1 MRRPVLAAL
10 LVTATL
16 AGALG
21 AGAALTGC
29 GGKNVDEFAPAA
41 VAAAAKAA
49 GTVNGLCPIM
59 RKPVVQGDNTEY
71 KGERYGFCCPGCSV
85 QFLKDP
91 ERYLAAM
98 KADPVRYGY
107 KQP

>member
-1 MRRPVLAAL
+1 MRRPPLALASL
-10 LVTATL
+10 AFALVTAF
-16 AGALG
+16 
-21 AGAALTGC
+21 AAWGC
-29 GGKNVDEFAPAA
+29 GGKNVDEFSPAA
-41 VAAAAKAA
+41 VAAAAKSA

>member
-1 MRRPVLAAL
+1 MRRPPLALASIAFAL
-10 LVTATL
+10 V
-16 AGALG
+16 
-21 AGAALTGC
+21 AAFAAWGC
-29 GGKNVDEFAPAA
+29 GGKNVDEFSPAA
-41 VAAAAKAA
+41 VAAAAKSA

-71 KGERYGFCCPGCSV
+71 QGERYGFCCPGCSV

>member
-1 MRRPVLAAL
+1 MRRPPLALASLAFAL
-10 LVTATL
+10 V
-16 AGALG
+16 
-21 AGAALTGC
+21 AAFAAWGC
-29 GGKNVDEFAPAA
+29 GAKNVDDFSPAA
-41 VAAAAKAA
+41 VAAAAKTA

>member
-1 MRRPVLAAL
+1 MRRPPLALASLAFAL
-10 LVTATL
+10 VAAFL
-16 AGALG
+16 AC
-21 AGAALTGC
+21 GC
-29 GGKNVDEFAPAA
+29 GGKNADEFSPAA
-41 VAAAAKAA
+41 VAAAAKSA

-59 RKPVVQGDNTEY
+59 RKPVIQGDNIEY

-91 ERYLAAM
+91 ERYLTAM

>member
-1 MRRPVLAAL
+1 MRRVPLVLLAPCLAAVL
-10 LVTATL
+10 LL
-16 AGALG
+16 AA
-21 AGAALTGC
+21 C
-29 GGKNVDEFAPAA
+29 GGKNVDDFSPAA
-41 VAAAAKAA
+41 VAAAAKSA

-59 RKPVVQGDNTEY
+59 RKPVIQGDNTEY
-71 KGERYGFCCPGCSV
+71 KGERYGFCCPGCST